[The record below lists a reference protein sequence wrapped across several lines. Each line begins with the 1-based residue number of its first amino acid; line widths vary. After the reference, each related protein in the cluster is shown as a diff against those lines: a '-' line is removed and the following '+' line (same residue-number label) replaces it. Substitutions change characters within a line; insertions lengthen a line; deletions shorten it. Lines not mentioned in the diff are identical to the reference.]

1 MHLLA
6 MMAFAALTATV
17 LAAITNEAETPRER
31 LIFGLKTF
39 GSFIGI
45 GLAISWVI
53 YFIP

>member
-1 MHLLA
+1 MHLLV
-6 MMAFAALTATV
+6 MMTFAALTATT

-39 GSFIGI
+39 GGFVGI
-45 GLAISWVI
+45 GLVISWII